1 MKVGTFQKRLG
12 GLKSMESL
20 YRGYVK
26 TNGKSSL
33 DKFKNG
39 VLRDDVILIDVD
51 DEENSEK
58 LMNLVE
64 EKQLNCKVYQTSRG
78 KHFVFKNKGVT
89 KNYTNVNLA
98 IGIKADIKV
107 GLNNSYQVLKKDGAE
122 RFVEWDSDTYD
133 YLPKYLRPI
142 KSSYD
147 FGNLH
152 KGSGR
157 NSTLF
162 KYILTLQSYDFEKE
176 EVRETIRLI
185 NDFILDEPLSENE
198 VDVILRDTKKA
209 NLTITSFVNF

>member
-1 MKVGTFQKRLG
+1 MKIGTFQKRLG

-39 VLRDDVILIDVD
+39 EELRTLEEVKKLKSYGGVLRDDVILIDVD
-51 DEENSEK
+51 DEESSEK

-98 IGIKADIKV
+98 IGIK
-107 GLNNSYQVLKKDGAE
+107 
-122 RFVEWDSDTYD
+122 
-133 YLPKYLRPI
+133 
-142 KSSYD
+142 
-147 FGNLH
+147 
-152 KGSGR
+152 
-157 NSTLF
+157 
-162 KYILTLQSYDFEKE
+162 
-176 EVRETIRLI
+176 
-185 NDFILDEPLSENE
+185 
-198 VDVILRDTKKA
+198 
-209 NLTITSFVNF
+209 